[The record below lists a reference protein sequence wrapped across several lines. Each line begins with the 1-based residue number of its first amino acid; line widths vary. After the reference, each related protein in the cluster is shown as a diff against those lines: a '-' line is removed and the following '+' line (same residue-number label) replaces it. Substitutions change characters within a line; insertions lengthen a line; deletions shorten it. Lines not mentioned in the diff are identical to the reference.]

1 MCLYVL
7 KYNEE
12 VKIRTTKTRSK
23 ATAVQVV
30 RYEQGRTVV
39 LKHLGSSS
47 DALKIDSLK
56 EDARDWIINTTK
68 QQTFLGK
75 ESTFDPLLSKYQY
88 LGVRYNFLYEVLHQ
102 VFKLF
107 DFDKLGNQLL
117 LDLSLIRMVEPASK
131 LRSQKL
137 LLELFGINYD
147 LTSIYKGLKSIAA
160 LKDPVEKSLIN
171 FAQNNL
177 GFDFVF
183 VLYDVTTLY
192 FESFTDDELRRC
204 GFSKDNKAN
213 QPQVVIGLLV
223 SRDGFPLSFNI
234 FPGNKFEGHTLI
246 PTLTALKA
254 KYQITSLTVVAD
266 AAMLSEENIQA
277 LREAQISYIVGARLG
292 YLNLE
297 TVASISQKLNR
308 TERKTIKIPKDSGFL
323 ICNFS
328 SKRYSKDKSDTEKQL
343 TKAQKVV
350 NGELSPK
357 RYKFLTSQK
366 EGFSINHQLLERTKL
381 LWGIKG
387 YFTDLSL
394 PNQLIIDRY
403 HDLWQVEK
411 SFRMAKSDLLMRPV
425 YHFKQT
431 AIEAHILIC
440 VMSLAVAKFM
450 ELKTGKSI
458 KSLMDSCKKI
468 TDARVLNP
476 ASGEEILWRVPIP
489 EEIKL
494 ILQNLGLTY

>member
-1 MCLYVL
+1 MR
-7 KYNEE
+7 
-12 VKIRTTKTRSK
+12 IRTTKTKSK
-23 ATAVQVV
+23 ATAVQIV

-47 DALKIDSLK
+47 DPLKITHLK
-56 EDARDWIINTTK
+56 EAARDWIINLTR
-68 QQTFLGK
+68 QQTFLEK
-75 ESTFDPLLSKYQY
+75 ESTFDPLLNRYQY

-107 DFDKLGNQLL
+107 NFDKLGNQLL
-117 LDLSLIRMVEPASK
+117 LDLSLIRIVEPASK

-137 LLELFGINYD
+137 LLELFGVSYD
-147 LTSIYKGLKSIAA
+147 LTSIYKGLKNIAL
-160 LKDPVEKSLIN
+160 LKEEVEKKLVT
-171 FAQNNL
+171 FAQAFL
-177 GFDFVF
+177 GFDFAF

-192 FESFTDDELRRC
+192 FESFTDDELRQC

-223 SRDGFPLSFNI
+223 GRDGFPLAFNI

-246 PTLTALKA
+246 PALTASKA
-254 KYQITSLTVVAD
+254 KYRITSLTVVAD
-266 AAMLSEENIQA
+266 AAMLSDENIQA
-277 LREAQISYIVGARLG
+277 LREAHLSYIVGARLR
-292 YLNLE
+292 YLPLD
-297 TVASISQKLNR
+297 TLKSISQDLNQ
-308 TERKTIKIPKDSGFL
+308 TEGKTIKIPKGDGFL
-323 ICNFS
+323 ICDFS
-328 SKRYSKDKSDTEKQL
+328 FKRYSKDKSDTEKQL

-350 NGELSPK
+350 DGELSPK
-357 RYKFLTSQK
+357 RYKFLTPK
-366 EGFSINHQLLERTKL
+366 GAGFTLNHQLFERTKL

-394 PNQLIIDRY
+394 PDQLIIDRY

-440 VMSLAVAKFM
+440 VVSLAVAKFM

-458 KSLMDSCKKI
+458 KSLMDLFKKI

-476 ASGEEILWRVPIP
+476 VSGEEILWRVKIP
-489 EEIKL
+489 EEVKL
-494 ILQNLGLTY
+494 ILHNLGLTY

>member
-1 MCLYVL
+1 MR
-7 KYNEE
+7 
-12 VKIRTTKTRSK
+12 IRTTKTKSN

-30 RYEQGRTVV
+30 RYEQGRTIV

-47 DALKIDSLK
+47 TPAKVASLK
-56 EDARDWIINTTK
+56 EAARDWIINFTQ

-88 LGVRYNFLYEVLHQ
+88 LGVRYNFLYEALHQ

-107 DFDKLGNQLL
+107 GFDKLGNQLL
-117 LDLSLIRMVEPASK
+117 LDLSLIRIVEPASK

-137 LLELFGINYD
+137 LLEMFGINYN
-147 LTSIYKGLKSIAA
+147 LTSIYKGLKAIAV
-160 LKDPVEKSLIN
+160 LKDLVELNLIN
-171 FAQNNL
+171 FAQHNL
-177 GFDFVF
+177 GFDFAF

-192 FESFTDDELRRC
+192 FESFTDDELRQC

-223 SRDGFPLSFNI
+223 GRDGFPLAFKI

-246 PTLTALKA
+246 PTLTALKT
-254 KYQITSLTVVAD
+254 KHQITSLTVVAD

-277 LREAQISYIVGARLG
+277 LKQAHLSYIVGARLG
-292 YLNLE
+292 YLPLN
-297 TVASISQKLNR
+297 TAKSISQELNQ
-308 TERKTIKIPKDSGFL
+308 TEGKTIKIPQGNRFL
-323 ICNFS
+323 ICDFS

-350 NGELSPK
+350 DGKLSPK
-357 RYKFLTSQK
+357 RYKFLTFQRESQK
-366 EGFSINHQLLERTKL
+366 ERFTLNQTLFQRTKL

-450 ELKTGKSI
+450 ELKTDKSI
-458 KSLMDSCKKI
+458 RALMDSFKKI

>member
-1 MCLYVL
+1 MR
-7 KYNEE
+7 
-12 VKIRTTKTRSK
+12 IRTTKTKSK
-23 ATAVQVV
+23 ATAVQVI
-30 RYEQGRTVV
+30 RYDQGRTIV
-39 LKHLGSSS
+39 LKHLGSAF
-47 DALKIDSLK
+47 DPAGIAHLKAV
-56 EDARDWIINTTK
+56 ARDWIINFTH
-68 QQTFLGK
+68 QQTFLEK

-107 DFDKLGNQLL
+107 SFDRLGNQLL
-117 LDLSLIRMVEPASK
+117 LDLALIRIVEPASK

-137 LLELFGINYD
+137 LSELFGISYD
-147 LTSIYKGLKSIAA
+147 LTSIYKGLKAIAL
-160 LKDPVEKSLIN
+160 LKDQVEKNLVA

-177 GFDFVF
+177 GFDFAF

-192 FESFTDDELRRC
+192 FESFTDDELRQC
-204 GFSKDNKAN
+204 GFSKDNKLN
-213 QPQVVIGLLV
+213 QPQVIIGLLV
-223 SRDGFPLSFNI
+223 GRDGFPLSFNI

-254 KYQITSLTVVAD
+254 KYQTTSLTVVAD

-277 LREAQISYIVGARLG
+277 IKKVKLSYIVGARLG
-292 YLNLE
+292 YLTLD
-297 TVASISQKLNR
+297 TVKSISQELNQS
-308 TERKTIKIPKDSGFL
+308 EGKTLSIPTSSGFL
-323 ICNFS
+323 ICDFS
-328 SKRYSKDKSDTEKQL
+328 KSRYSKDKSDTEKQL
-343 TKAQKVV
+343 AKAQRVV

-357 RYKFLTSQK
+357 RYKFLTSQR
-366 EGFSINHQLLERTKL
+366 EGFTLNLKLLARTQL

-387 YFTDLSL
+387 YCTYLSL

-458 KSLMDSCKKI
+458 RVLMETFKKI
-468 TDARVLNP
+468 ADARVLNP
-476 ASGEEILWRVPIP
+476 ASGEEIPWRVNIP
-489 EEIKL
+489 EEVKL
-494 ILQNLGLTY
+494 ILQNIGLTY

>member
-1 MCLYVL
+1 MR
-7 KYNEE
+7 
-12 VKIRTTKTRSK
+12 IRTTKTKSK

-47 DALKIDSLK
+47 DPLKIAQLK
-56 EDARDWIINTTK
+56 EAARGWIINTTK
-68 QQTFLGK
+68 QQTFLEK

-107 DFDKLGNQLL
+107 NFDKLGNQLL
-117 LDLSLIRMVEPASK
+117 LDLTLIRIVEPASK

-137 LLELFGINYD
+137 LSEMFGVNYD
-147 LTSIYKGLKSIAA
+147 LTSVYKGLKSIAL
-160 LKDPVEKSLIN
+160 LKDEVEKNLVT
-171 FAQNNL
+171 FAQVNL
-177 GFDFVF
+177 GFDFAF

-192 FESFTDDELRRC
+192 FESFTDDELRQC

-277 LREAQISYIVGARLG
+277 LRKAHLSCIVGARLG
-292 YLNLE
+292 YLNLD
-297 TVASISQKLNR
+297 TVKSISQKLNQI
-308 TERKTIKIPKDSGFL
+308 ERKTIKIPKDYGFL
-323 ICNFS
+323 ICDFS

-343 TKAQKVV
+343 LKAQKVV
-350 NGELSPK
+350 DGELNPK
-357 RYKFLTSQK
+357 RYKFLTSSTSQGS
-366 EGFSINHQLLERTKL
+366 GFTINHKLLERTKL

-458 KSLMDSCKKI
+458 RVLMDTFKKI

-489 EEIKL
+489 EEVKL
-494 ILQNLGLTY
+494 VLQNLGLTY

>member
-1 MCLYVL
+1 MR
-7 KYNEE
+7 
-12 VKIRTTKTRSK
+12 IRTAKTRSK
-23 ATAVQVV
+23 AIAVQVV

-39 LKHLGSSS
+39 LKHLGSSA
-47 DALKIDSLK
+47 DPAKIVQLK
-56 EDARDWIINTTK
+56 EKARDWIINTTQ

-88 LGVRYNFLYEVLHQ
+88 LGVRYNFLHEVLYQ

-117 LDLSLIRMVEPASK
+117 LDLSLIRIVEPVSK

-137 LLELFGINYD
+137 LLEMFGISYD
-147 LTSIYKGLKSIAA
+147 LTSIYKGLKSIAL
-160 LKDPVEKSLIN
+160 LKDEVEKHLVT
-171 FAQNNL
+171 FAQHNL
-177 GFDFVF
+177 GFDFAF

-204 GFSKDNKAN
+204 GFSKDNKLN

-223 SRDGFPLSFNI
+223 GKDGFPLAFNI

-246 PTLTALKA
+246 PTLTALKT
-254 KYQITSLTVVAD
+254 KHQIASLTVVAD
-266 AAMLSEENIQA
+266 AAMLSESNIQA
-277 LREAQISYIVGARLG
+277 LKQAHLSCIVGARLG
-292 YLNLE
+292 YLPSD
-297 TVASISQKLNR
+297 TVKSISQELNQ
-308 TERKTIKIPKDSGFL
+308 TEGKTIKIPKGNGFL
-323 ICNFS
+323 ICDFS

-343 TKAQKVV
+343 TKAQKVMD
-350 NGELSPK
+350 GELSPK
-357 RYKFLTSQK
+357 RYKFLTPQK
-366 EGFSINHQLLERTKL
+366 AGFTLNLQLLERTKL

-387 YFTDLSL
+387 YFTDLSC

-425 YHFKQT
+425 YYFKQT

-458 KSLMDSCKKI
+458 RVLMDNFKKI
-468 TDARVLNP
+468 TDAHVLNP
-476 ASGEEILWRVPIP
+476 ASGEKILWRVQIP
-489 EEIKL
+489 KEVKL